1 MDQPLEERASP
12 LANRLQFD
20 MFAFRLPGRG
30 VF

>member
-1 MDQPLEERASP
+1 MSQVLEGRANP
-12 LANRLQFD
+12 LANRLRFD